1 MHSPVSTDRE
11 RGTVKWFSDPKGFGF
26 LTRDNGAED
35 CFVHYSEICEVGASG
50 RIEKAKGF
58 KSLAEGDK
66 VEFVVV
72 KGTKG
77 WAASKV
83 TKVA

>member
-1 MHSPVSTDRE
+1 MPSPVTTTRVK
-11 RGTVKWFSDPKGFGF
+11 GTVKWFSDPKGFGF
-26 LTRDNGAED
+26 ITRED
-35 CFVHYSEICEVGASG
+35 GDEDVFVHYSEIGELDNAG
-50 RIEKAKGF
+50 RFVKAKGF
-58 KSLAEGDK
+58 KSLQEGDR
-66 VEFVVV
+66 VECEVI